1 MLLSTGGL
9 AAWLGGGV
17 FEGLLPPHPRPLSP
31 CGSEGGIEL
40 SAGSLGPLNSR
51 LCVSHCAAE
60 HWGLGEAGTGSRS
73 ASDGSQ
79 DGCGALAH
87 GGAIDRD
94 GSAAGKSLR
103 FSAGDIQAT
112 ARIRELVVERGGQVA
127 VSE

>member
-1 MLLSTGGL
+1 MLRRGVLGCVCPLTPDPSPPAGARGG
-9 AAWLGGGV
+9 
-17 FEGLLPPHPRPLSP
+17 FQ
-31 CGSEGGIEL
+31 L

-60 HWGLGEAGTGSRS
+60 HLGVGQAGFGSRS

-112 ARIRELVVERGGQVA
+112 ARIWELVVERGGQVA